1 MPTLFCLI
9 DDLSCTWQRGR
20 LSPMRHPSLMDGAVM
35 PGGGEGALL
44 SSNNLMAVE
53 TNSAFPSLIGFGDNS
68 GAADMQRLSLLTPAM
83 PGDVVGVAG
92 TGAGVGL
99 STERPPSLDTLL
111 AEPPLQADVPM
122 SGTPTWLRP
131 FHNDEFSPA
140 TGPAVAADS
149 GMSMH
154 DSAFSTDGGCH
165 DDCGR
170 LETSKLCSAAPPHD
184 GTSAAASLYA
194 HWVHEPNS
202 LAAMG
207 PVKSAPPV
215 LPMRKLAGSSS
226 SFGPAAGQP
235 RVGAMTATMPLL
247 DVAGSHGFRPIS
259 SCGLSTADIH
269 GMASSLIGTTAM
281 QSPGGGS
288 AGDLSTFTMVKREPD
303 LSMVPGLLHFQAASR
318 HGFLKGEP
326 DVVCASPFDEGP
338 PAKRSA
344 SGSLGS
350 PLSNVTSWSPP
361 ALRPS
366 SLSAEPMAAPFETMI
381 ATGGS
386 AAGMTAGFAPH
397 TALRT
402 RVS

>member
-1 MPTLFCLI
+1 MNN
-9 DDLSCTWQRGR
+9 DGLSCTRQRGR
-20 LSPMRHPSLMDGAVM
+20 LSPMQHPSLMDGAFM
-35 PGGGEGALL
+35 PGGAEGALL

-68 GAADMQRLSLLTPAM
+68 GAADNMQRLSLLTPAM
-83 PGDVVGVAG
+83 RGDVVGVAG

-140 TGPAVAADS
+140 TGHDGGSGAAPGTADS

-184 GTSAAASLYA
+184 GSSAAASLYA

-215 LPMRKLAGSSS
+215 LPMRKLAGGSG
-226 SFGPAAGQP
+226 FGPAACQP
-235 RVGAMTATMPLL
+235 RVAAMATTMPLL

-281 QSPGGGS
+281 QSPGG
-288 AGDLSTFTMVKREPD
+288 DLSTFAMVKREPD

-326 DVVCASPFDEGP
+326 DVVCPSPFDEGP
-338 PAKRSA
+338 PTKRSA

-350 PLSNVTSWSPP
+350 TLSNVTTWSPP

-386 AAGMTAGFAPH
+386 AAGMITGFAPH

>member
-1 MPTLFCLI
+1 
-9 DDLSCTWQRGR
+9 
-20 LSPMRHPSLMDGAVM
+20 MRHPSLLDGAFM
-35 PGGGEGALL
+35 PGGEGALL

-68 GAADMQRLSLLTPAM
+68 SAADMQRLSLLTPSM

-92 TGAGVGL
+92 AGAGAGVGL
-99 STERPPSLDTLL
+99 STERPPSLDTML
-111 AEPPLQADVPM
+111 AEPPLQADVPP

-131 FHNDEFSPA
+131 FHNDEFSPV
-140 TGPAVAADS
+140 TGPDGGGGGPPGAADS

-170 LETSKLCSAAPPHD
+170 LETSKLSSAAAPHD
-184 GTSAAASLYA
+184 GTAASAAASLYA
-194 HWVHEPNS
+194 HWVHEPTS
-202 LAAMG
+202 LAAVG

-215 LPMRKLAGSSS
+215 LPLRKLAGSI
-226 SFGPAAGQP
+226 SFGPTACQP
-235 RVGAMTATMPLL
+235 RGSAMTTMPLL

-269 GMASSLIGTTAM
+269 GMASSLIGTTT
-281 QSPGGGS
+281 Q
-288 AGDLSTFTMVKREPD
+288 GDLSTFTMVKREPD
-303 LSMVPGLLHFQAASR
+303 LSMVPGLRHFQAASR
-318 HGFLKGEP
+318 HAFPKAEP
-326 DVVCASPFDEGP
+326 NLVCANPFDEGP

-350 PLSNVTSWSPP
+350 PLSNVTTWSPP

-366 SLSAEPMAAPFETMI
+366 SLSAEPMAAPFESMM

-386 AAGMTAGFAPH
+386 AAGMPNGFTQHA
-397 TALRT
+397 ALRT
-402 RVS
+402 TVS

>member
-1 MPTLFCLI
+1 
-9 DDLSCTWQRGR
+9 
-20 LSPMRHPSLMDGAVM
+20 MRHPSLMDGAAFM

-53 TNSAFPSLIGFGDNS
+53 TNSAFPSLIGFGDSS

-92 TGAGVGL
+92 AGAGVGL

-131 FHNDEFSPA
+131 FHHDEFSPA
-140 TGPAVAADS
+140 TGPAAAADS

-154 DSAFSTDGGCH
+154 DSAFSTDGGGH

-215 LPMRKLAGSSS
+215 LPMRKLAGGGG
-226 SFGPAAGQP
+226 FGPAACQP
-235 RVGAMTATMPLL
+235 RVAAMATAMPLL

-269 GMASSLIGTTAM
+269 GMASSLIGTTT
-281 QSPGGGS
+281 Q
-288 AGDLSTFTMVKREPD
+288 GDLSTFTMVKREPD

-318 HGFLKGEP
+318 HGFLKPEP

-350 PLSNVTSWSPP
+350 PQSNVTTWSPP

-386 AAGMTAGFAPH
+386 TAAGIMTTGFAPH

>member
-1 MPTLFCLI
+1 
-9 DDLSCTWQRGR
+9 
-20 LSPMRHPSLMDGAVM
+20 MRHPSLMDGAFM

-53 TNSAFPSLIGFGDNS
+53 TNSAFPSLIGFGDSS

-83 PGDVVGVAG
+83 PGDVAVAG
-92 TGAGVGL
+92 AGPGVGL
-99 STERPPSLDTLL
+99 GSTERPQSLDTLL
-111 AEPPLQADVPM
+111 AEPPLQVDVPQ

-140 TGPAVAADS
+140 TGPDRAADS

-154 DSAFSTDGGCH
+154 DSAFSTDGH

-170 LETSKLCSAAPPHD
+170 LETSKMCSAAAPHD
-184 GTSAAASLYA
+184 GMAASAAASLYA
-194 HWVHEPNS
+194 HWVHEPTS
-202 LAAMG
+202 LAAIG
-207 PVKSAPPV
+207 SVKSAPPV
-215 LPMRKLAGSSS
+215 LPLRKLAGSGGFGSS
-226 SFGPAAGQP
+226 AACQP
-235 RVGAMTATMPLL
+235 RPAVMATAMPLL
-247 DVAGSHGFRPIS
+247 DVAGSHGFRPVS

-269 GMASSLIGTTAM
+269 GMASSLIGTMTT
-281 QSPGGGS
+281 QSPRGS
-288 AGDLSTFTMVKREPD
+288 AGDLSTFTTVKREPD

-318 HGFLKGEP
+318 HGFLKAEP
-326 DVVCASPFDEGP
+326 DVCASPFDEGP

-350 PLSNVTSWSPP
+350 PLSNVTTWSPP

-366 SLSAEPMAAPFETMI
+366 CLSAEPMAAPFESMI
-381 ATGGS
+381 VATGGS
-386 AAGMTAGFAPH
+386 GAGLSAGFTPH